1 MGNILSAQLILRE
14 IQLVEVH
21 VQSHLTSILKLDLK
35 TYMYIVHIIFR
46 VGCFICSSLMAVLF
60 QSITI

>member
-35 TYMYIVHIIFR
+35 TYMYIVHIIF
-46 VGCFICSSLMAVLF
+46 VSVVLF
-60 QSITI
+60 APR

>member
-1 MGNILSAQLILRE
+1 MGKQLILRE

-35 TYMYIVHIIFR
+35 TYMYIVHLIFR
-46 VGCFICSSLMAVLF
+46 VGCFICSSLMAGLF
-60 QSITI
+60 